1 MDFYD
6 SGQVISYINQFGAYA
21 QVAAFSLFVI
31 QAMAP
36 IFPYVILAAAGGFLF
51 GFKQGFLLAWFG
63 ALTGA
68 CLAYWICRRL
78 GTVNFLTNAL
88 ARFGYHES
96 EVNSRLAFW
105 TIVFAR
111 IIPVVPTPLIN
122 AMAAWGGVPFPT
134 FLTASF
140 IGKLPTAILY
150 TGLGMAMFQANDVKT
165 LLYTIAAGLGIILL
179 INYVLKQWMRHHVIV
194 NSMPPNRRQ
203 QTSKD

>member
-6 SGQVISYINQFGAYA
+6 SGQIIAYINQFGAYA
-21 QVAAFSLFVI
+21 QVVAFSLFVI

-51 GFKQGFLLAWFG
+51 GFKQGILLAWSG
-63 ALTGA
+63 ALFGA

-78 GTVNFLTNAL
+78 GKVSFLTNVL
-88 ARFGYHES
+88 ARFGYRES
-96 EVNSRLAFW
+96 ELNSRLAFW

-122 AMAAWGGVPFPT
+122 AMAAWGGVSFPT
-134 FLTASF
+134 FLTASA

-150 TGLGMAMFQANDVKT
+150 TGLGTAMFQANDVKT
-165 LLYTIAAGLGIILL
+165 LLYIMAAGLGIVLL
-179 INYVLKQWMRHHVIV
+179 INYVFRQWMRPHVIV
-194 NSMPPNRRQ
+194 DSMPANRQ
-203 QTSKD
+203 QTSED